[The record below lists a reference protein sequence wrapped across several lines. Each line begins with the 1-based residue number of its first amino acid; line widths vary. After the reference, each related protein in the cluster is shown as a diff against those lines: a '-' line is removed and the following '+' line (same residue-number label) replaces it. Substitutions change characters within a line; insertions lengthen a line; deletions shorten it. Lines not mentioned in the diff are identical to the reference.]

1 AVLGNDV
8 RFTFSP
14 REFNGTSLVGESS
27 VLGECA
33 VNVNNVDQLIF
44 GGAIKK
50 SAAEQVYNVWK
61 LSDAVEPQF
70 AHESEGGEAGQAPKS
85 ESALVAKLA
94 PDFQLSLLNGDH
106 FQLSEHKGSVVVLDF
121 WASWCGPCMQS
132 MPVTDRV
139 VAEFKDSNVQL
150 VAVNMQ

>member
-1 AVLGNDV
+1 
-8 RFTFSP
+8 
-14 REFNGTSLVGESS
+14 
-27 VLGECA
+27 
-33 VNVNNVDQLIF
+33 
-44 GGAIKK
+44 
-50 SAAEQVYNVWK
+50 AAEQVYNVWK

-121 WASWCGPCMQS
+121 WASWCGSCMES

-150 VAVNMQ
+150 VAVNMQEDKTAISGALERLKIEPAVAMDVDGAAAERYQVSAIPQVVVIDAELN